1 MLQLAV
7 LWYSYLKIQCR
18 VQQIW
23 TNEVAIRPTFSV
35 QLHLVRCRFTADRE
49 RQCLALREKSLYMK
63 TNWGKSQL
71 PPEILLQTTFP
82 FCITWHPKTHQ
93 HNVNTGDEDYWLVK
107 SRSNGIA
114 FRKRIKKKKKNSLA
128 EPWQYHN
135 WLTSI
140 FGDQFLQSI
149 MCRFYSPSE
158 MQSWW
163 SQGAQWDF
171 EVQKSWSQRW
181 KIHSPGFSP
190 LRFSDLE
197 WTEWNWA
204 NWK

>member
-1 MLQLAV
+1 
-7 LWYSYLKIQCR
+7 
-18 VQQIW
+18 
-23 TNEVAIRPTFSV
+23 
-35 QLHLVRCRFTADRE
+35 
-49 RQCLALREKSLYMK
+49 MK

-93 HNVNTGDEDYWLVK
+93 HSVNTGDEDYWLVK

-114 FRKRIKKKKKNSLA
+114 FRKRIKKTKKNSLA
-128 EPWQYHN
+128 EPWQYHH

-149 MCRFYSPSE
+149 MCLFYSPSE

-171 EVQKSWSQRW
+171 EVQKSRSQRW

-190 LRFSDLE
+190 LRFSDLK